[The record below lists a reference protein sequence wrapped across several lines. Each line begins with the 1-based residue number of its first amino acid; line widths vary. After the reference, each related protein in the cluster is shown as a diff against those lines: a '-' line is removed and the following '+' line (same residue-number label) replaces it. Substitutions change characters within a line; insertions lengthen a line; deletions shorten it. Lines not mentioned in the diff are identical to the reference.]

1 MFFAPKFSYVIEYF
15 ILLFHHKQIL
25 VSVNI
30 SSLGLVAPVPAGS
43 RVPQLTGSLEGK
55 GKGEGAED
63 HTQGAEWRDNI
74 GRLLICCALC

>member
-43 RVPQLTGSLEGK
+43 SVPQLTRSLEGR
-55 GKGEGAED
+55 GRGQRIILREQRGEIILED
-63 HTQGAEWRDNI
+63 
-74 GRLLICCALC
+74 C